1 MRAASLTI
9 FPHRRQVDLVIPLSF
24 NNNAIV
30 SLNAA
35 IPAWAESQNST
46 ESPIVIADCNT
57 GFTTSMLRD
66 GVHPNEQGD
75 RLIQSRISPLLINYV
90 KESL

>member
-1 MRAASLTI
+1 M
-9 FPHRRQVDLVIPLSF
+9 IPLSF

-30 SLNAA
+30 SINDA
-35 IPAWAESQNST
+35 IPSWAAGLNTT
-46 ESPIVIADCNT
+46 ESPIFIADCYT

-75 RLIQSRISPLLINYV
+75 RLIQSRISPLLVRAVQN
-90 KESL
+90 SLAA